1 MLMLRSKLKK
11 MLMICTGLLF
21 LISLPIVFATDNGIY
36 VLAMGAN
43 TNGLMQANNDAQ
55 RFATAVQ
62 RKFAINGSNIQVIQ
76 NVSVA
81 QFEQAINRIASGSY
95 REVYVYF
102 SGHGIKIRD
111 NQQGE
116 ESDCYDEALVFVD
129 GIYRDDTFVNRLNSI
144 RTQRLTTVLDTCFSG
159 GMTKALC
166 LGSTAKA
173 APHLSSC
180 SAPTTAKRLNGL
192 VLTASTEDQLAWEIQ
207 GRGGRFTHELVSYLN
222 GSNRSFMSAYHA
234 AKKKI
239 VSETQ
244 GTACYQVPQL
254 IP

>member
-1 MLMLRSKLKK
+1 MSILKSILKK
-11 MLMICTGLLF
+11 VMAIS
-21 LISLPIVFATDNGIY
+21 ISLFFVTSSSVVFAADNGIY

-43 TNGLMQANNDAQ
+43 TNGLTQANTDAQ
-55 RFATAVQ
+55 RFADAMQ
-62 RKFAINGSNIQVIQ
+62 RKFAISRQNIQVLS
-76 NVSVA
+76 NVSAA
-81 QFEQAINRIASGSY
+81 QFEQAISGIASRSY

-102 SGHGIKIRD
+102 SGHGIKMRD

-116 ESDCYDEALVFVD
+116 ESDCYDEALVFID
-129 GIYRDDTFVNRLNSI
+129 TAYRDDAFINRLNSI

-173 APHLSSC
+173 TPHLSSC
-180 SAPTTAKRLNGL
+180 STATTAKRLKGL
-192 VLTASTEDQLAWEIQ
+192 VLTASTENQLAWEIQ
-207 GRGGRFTHELVSYLN
+207 GKGGRFTHELVSYMN
-222 GSNRSFMSAYHA
+222 GSNRSFISSYHA
-234 AKKKI
+234 AKEKI
-239 VSETQ
+239 IYDTK